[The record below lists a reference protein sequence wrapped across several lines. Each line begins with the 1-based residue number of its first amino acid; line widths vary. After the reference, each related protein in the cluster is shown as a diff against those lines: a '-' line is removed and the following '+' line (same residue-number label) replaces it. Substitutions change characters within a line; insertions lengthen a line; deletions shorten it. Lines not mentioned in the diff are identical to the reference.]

1 MTEAS
6 ERMLK
11 RMRGKVFGNILCQ
24 PMGWFDLDTSAPGVL
39 VNRLARNIPLI
50 KAVSF
55 KLPI

>member
-11 RMRGKVFGNILCQ
+11 RMRGKAFENILRQ
-24 PMGWFDLDTSAPGVL
+24 PIGWFDLDTSAPGVL

-50 KAVSF
+50 KAVSN
-55 KLPI
+55 